1 MKDEKWTSNLNF
13 NIQLFWKLKNHF
25 NSFNPWIIRWS
36 KGDQSVHRKCHSIFI
51 LKLEWKRTFLCISI
65 SIQIENWKMI
75 KNFQFSISNFC
86 LKIKNWKS
94 IFHWKWNFLYFNFDS
109 KLKIEKRK
117 FSIVLFHF
125 NFKRKTEWH
134 FRCTD
139 YFRSFF
145 NFQFWIEIE
154 IHRNSLFHPNF
165 KMKTEGHLRCTDFV
179 LCYISKI
186 SIETKIKALFLIS
199 DFNLSKKRNDTS
211 GARIYLF
218 LN

>member
-1 MKDEKWTSNLNF
+1 M
-13 NIQLFWKLKNHF
+13 I
-25 NSFNPWIIRWS
+25 NPCTESAI
-36 KGDQSVHRKCHSIFI
+36 QSVHRKCHSIRAPKAPNFQFPIFI
-51 LKLEWKRTFLCISI
+51 WKLKIENPFFIENDIFYISI
-65 SIQIENWKMI
+65 SIQNWK
-75 KNFQFSISNFC
+75 
-86 LKIKNWKS
+86 LKKK
-94 IFHWKWNFLYFNFDS
+94 
-109 KLKIEKRK
+109 K
-117 FSIVLFHF
+117 FSNVLFHF
-125 NFKRKTEWH
+125 NFKRKIEWH

-154 IHRNSLFHPNF
+154 VHKNSLFHPNF